1 MVIYESTYNYIITSA
16 NELIKI
22 TRMTA
27 IINAYS
33 DSLLAGALNGNI
45 SEYSLDDG
53 QSKIKTVNRS
63 PKELAQLIQ
72 VLELQRD
79 RLIVRYNK
87 LNAGSMYRLVD
98 SKNHRNNYGY

>member
-1 MVIYESTYNYIITSA
+1 MVIYESVYDYIIKSSD
-16 NELIKI
+16 ELVKI

-45 SEYSLDDG
+45 SEYSMDDG
-53 QSKIKTVNRS
+53 QSKIRTVNRS
-63 PKELAQLIQ
+63 PKDLASLIE

-79 RLIVRYNK
+79 KLIVRYNK
-87 LNAGSMYRLVD
+87 LNIGSIYRLVD
-98 SKNHRNNYGY
+98 SKNLRNNYGY